1 MDTGFAQTLPG
12 AAYLNFCILT
22 ASALLMGLSAQFGNR
37 WPFMLL
43 RTGLYA
49 LTSAALFLFTFP
61 AGPSLFV
68 DLRLVPLALAAY
80 RLGPGWALLAAL
92 PITLYR
98 ISLGG
103 PALPGTLMHLAL
115 VLLMVTLLRHH
126 DTAPRLPLRQSLR
139 RALLIFALPALT
151 IFPTFMN
158 VGRDPLDAVGPYL
171 MVALLSSAGFSLWL
185 AVAKIMGSAFER
197 AAQTGGTGTLD
208 LLTGLPNRVAFER
221 DHLPRRPGWAD
232 QYLLLLDLDRFK
244 GLNEQRG
251 HEFGDGVLQAVARVL
266 SAQLP
271 CDGSEDQGPNSA
283 GAGVQGRAYRLGG
296 EEFALLFQAPDR
308 LAAQHFADR
317 LRRAVPV
324 QTADLLGLP
333 DLTLTVSG
341 GLVPDGPGALDTADR
356 LMFTAKKLGRNR
368 VVDPWQPLAAS
379 TSRSPLNQT
388 SPAVST
394 LRALLQ
400 FIAGND
406 DPGAEPDLQNLLNAA
421 IACVPGAEAGT
432 ITLRTGIVSVVQ
444 VQSGYSDQLIGTQ
457 HTVQQMQYWHGN
469 PEGWRAGRARLLR
482 GQALR
487 DRSRDSHDPDS
498 PVQHVLETAGK
509 QGELQANLLIP
520 VKVQGDIY
528 AELNLDSLSNED
540 AFDHE
545 SLQIAEEFG
554 LWAAAILSASS
565 RVKQALSS
573 QDAALLTLGIALE
586 ARDMET
592 QGHTRRVVE
601 LSARLGEAL
610 DLNASA
616 LHNLRQGAALHDLG
630 KLLIPDSILLKPGSL
645 TPDEWTTMKTHA
657 DLGADLAA
665 QLSDLTPAVLD
676 VIRSHHERWDGRG
689 YPQGLSGEDI
699 PLLARIFSVCDVFD
713 ALTSERPYKAAWSVQ
728 DALTE
733 IQAQSGRQ
741 FDPQVVAAFSAQHAT
756 CPALPADPPEPA
768 YAHPPHLN

>member
-22 ASALLMGLSAQFGNR
+22 TAALLIGLTVPLGTR
-37 WPFMLL
+37 WPAKAL
-43 RTGLYA
+43 RAALYA
-49 LTSAALFLFTFP
+49 LTSGALFLFTFP
-61 AGPSLFV
+61 AGPNLFV
-68 DLRLVPLALAAY
+68 DLRLVPLAVAAY

-92 PITLYR
+92 PVTLYR

-126 DTAPRLPLRQSLR
+126 DTAPRLPLRENLR

-151 IFPTFMN
+151 IFPTFIN
-158 VGRDPLDAVGPYL
+158 VGRDPLDATWPYL
-171 MVALLSSAGFSLWL
+171 MVVTLSAAGFSLWL
-185 AVAKIMGSAFER
+185 AVARLMSGAFER
-197 AAQTGGTGTLD
+197 SAQTGGAGTLD

-244 GLNEQRG
+244 DLNDQRG
-251 HEFGDGVLQAVARVL
+251 HESGDGVLQALARVL
-266 SAQLP
+266 GTHLP
-271 CDGSEDQGPNSA
+271 CDGSGN
-283 GAGVQGRAYRLGG
+283 AGVQGRAYRLGG
-296 EEFALLFQAPDR
+296 EEFALLFEAPDR
-308 LAAQHFADR
+308 LSAQHFADR
-317 LRRAVPV
+317 LRRSVPV

-333 DLTLTVSG
+333 DLKVTVSG
-341 GLVPDGPGALDTADR
+341 GLVEDGPGALNTADR
-356 LMFTAKKLGRNR
+356 LMFTAKTLGRNR
-368 VVDPWQPLAAS
+368 VLDPWQAPPA
-379 TSRSPLNQT
+379 TSRAPLNQT

-406 DPGAEPDLQNLLNAA
+406 DPGAEPDLQDLLNAA

-432 ITLRTGIVSVVQ
+432 ITLRQAGESVVQ
-444 VQSGYSDQLIGTQ
+444 VQSGYDDSLIGTR
-457 HTVQQMQYWHGN
+457 HSVLQMQQWHGN
-469 PEGWRAGRARLLR
+469 PDGWRAGRARLLR

-487 DRSRDSHDPDS
+487 DRSRDTHDPNSDA
-498 PVQHVLETAGK
+498 QRTLETAGK
-509 QGELQANLLIP
+509 QGQLQANLLIP

-528 AELNLDSLSNED
+528 AELNLDSLSDEH

-545 SLQIAEEFG
+545 SLLIAEEFG

-610 DLNASA
+610 GLNASA
-616 LHNLRQGAALHDLG
+616 LHTLRQGAALHDLG
-630 KLLIPDSILLKPGSL
+630 KLLIPDSILLKPGAL

-657 DLGADLAA
+657 ALGADLAA

-689 YPQGLSGEDI
+689 YPHGLAGEDI

-728 DALTE
+728 DALNE

-741 FDPQVVAAFSAQHAT
+741 FDPQVVAAFTAQHAA
-756 CPALPADPPEPA
+756 CPAPPAPAELPESG